1 MATRTYRSASRRL
14 LEQAREELA
23 KGDVRQSSEKGW
35 GAAAQMVKAVAD
47 QRGWEH
53 AGHRQLF
60 TAVRHLRDETGD
72 QDIRRLFDVANSLHT
87 NFYEDWKE
95 TQSVAEGLDDVARFL
110 DKLAPLFDN

>member
-1 MATRTYRSASRRL
+1 MATRTYHSASRRL

-60 TAVRHLRDETGD
+60 TAVRRLRDETGD
-72 QDIRRLFDVANSLHT
+72 QDIRRLFNARQQPPHQFLR
-87 NFYEDWKE
+87 
-95 TQSVAEGLDDVARFL
+95 GLERSPDRG
-110 DKLAPLFDN
+110 

>member
-1 MATRTYRSASRRL
+1 MATRTYHSASRRL

-60 TAVRHLRDETGD
+60 TAVRRLRDETGD
-72 QDIRRLFDVANSLHT
+72 QDIRRLFNAASSLHT

-95 TQSVAEGLDDVARFL
+95 APTVAEDLDDVARFL
-110 DKLAPLFDN
+110 DKLAPLLDN